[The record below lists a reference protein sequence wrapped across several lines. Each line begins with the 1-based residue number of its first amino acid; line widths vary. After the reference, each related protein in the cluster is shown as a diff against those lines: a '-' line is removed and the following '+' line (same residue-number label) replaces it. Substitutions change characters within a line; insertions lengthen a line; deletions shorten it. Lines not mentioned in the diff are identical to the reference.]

1 MKILLTGATG
11 YVGGRLL
18 RVLESRGADLRCL
31 ARRPEAVRTTSPRT
45 EVVKGDVLERC
56 SLDRA
61 LAGIDVAYYLVHA
74 LGTQS
79 GFAETERIGAEHFA
93 AAAAQARVQRIV
105 YLSGLGSGDELS
117 PHLASRQ
124 EVGRVLRESGIETLE
139 LRASIVIGSG
149 SLSFE
154 LIRALVERLPVM
166 ITPRW
171 LRSRAQPIA
180 IEDVLEYLLRA
191 ADVRLNGSEI
201 VEVGGAD
208 QVTYE
213 EVMQAYARLRGL
225 RRRLIPVPILS
236 ARLSSLWLGLVTPVY
251 ARVGRKLIE
260 SLRHDTVVSS
270 PRAAELFPFS
280 PMGYR
285 EALVKALANEDRE
298 LAETRWSDAL
308 SAGENRLAAEDAP
321 VHARLV
327 DTRAVETPV
336 PPERAFAPIRRI
348 GGRTGWY
355 SHNRL
360 WRLRGF
366 LDLLVGG
373 VGLRR
378 GRSDPEDLA
387 VGSTLDFWRVE
398 AYEPDRL
405 LRLRAEMRV
414 PGRAW
419 LQFEV
424 EGGERGSTIRQT
436 ALFDPVGLWGL
447 AYWYALRPL
456 HTLVF
461 RGMLAA
467 IAERAAA

>member
-18 RVLESRGADLRCL
+18 RVLESRGTDLRCL
-31 ARRPEAVRTTSPRT
+31 ARRPEAVRTISSST
-45 EVVKGDVLERC
+45 EVVKGDVLDRRF
-56 SLDRA
+56 LDRA
-61 LAGIDVAYYLVHA
+61 FKGIDVAYYLVHA
-74 LGTQS
+74 LGTRS
-79 GFAETERIGAEHFA
+79 GFAETERIGAENVADA
-93 AAAAQARVQRIV
+93 AARAGVRRIV
-105 YLSGLGSGDELS
+105 YLSGLGSGDDLS

-124 EVGRVLRESGIETLE
+124 EVGRVLRASGVETLE

-180 IEDVLEYLLRA
+180 IEDVLEYLLRG
-191 ADVRLNGSEI
+191 ADVPLQGSEI
-201 VEVGGAD
+201 VEIGGAD

-213 EVMQAYARLRGL
+213 EVMREYARLRGL
-225 RRRLIPVPILS
+225 GRRLIPVPMLS

-251 ARVGRKLIE
+251 ARVGRKLVE
-260 SLRHDTVVSS
+260 SLRHDTVVRST
-270 PRAAELFPFS
+270 RAAELFPFS

-308 SAGENRLAAEDAP
+308 SAGENRLAAEEAP

-327 DTRAVETPV
+327 DTRAVKTSV
-336 PPERAFAPIRRI
+336 PPELAFAPIRRI
-348 GGRTGWY
+348 GGRAGWY
-355 SHNRL
+355 SQDRL

-378 GRSDPEDLA
+378 GRSDPENLA
-387 VGSTLDFWRVE
+387 VGSALDFWRVE
-398 AYEPDRL
+398 AYEPNRL

-424 EGGERGSTIRQT
+424 EGDERGSTIRQT
-436 ALFDPVGLWGL
+436 AIFDPVGLWGI
-447 AYWYALRPL
+447 AYWYGLRPL
-456 HTLVF
+456 HNLVF

-467 IAERAAA
+467 IAERARA

>member
-1 MKILLTGATG
+1 
-11 YVGGRLL
+11 
-18 RVLESRGADLRCL
+18 
-31 ARRPEAVRTTSPRT
+31 VRATSPHT
-45 EVVKGDVLERC
+45 EVVRGDILDKESLRAALE
-56 SLDRA
+56 
-61 LAGIDVAYYLVHA
+61 GIDTAYYLVHA
-74 LGTQS
+74 LGAKT
-79 GFAETERIGAEHFA
+79 GFAETERVGAENF
-93 AAAAQARVQRIV
+93 AAAAQAAGLGRIV
-105 YLSGLGSGDELS
+105 YLSGLGSGDDLS

-124 EVGRVLRESGIETLE
+124 DVGRVLRESGVETLE

-171 LRSRAQPIA
+171 LRSRSQPIA
-180 IEDVLEYLLRA
+180 IDDVIEYLLQG
-191 ADVRLNGSEI
+191 ADVPLEGSEV
-201 VEVGGAD
+201 VEIGGAD

-213 EVMQAYARLRGL
+213 EVMREYARLRRL
-225 RRRLIPVPILS
+225 KRRLLPVPMLS

-251 ARVGRKLIE
+251 ARVGKKLVE
-260 SLRHDTVVSS
+260 SLRHDTVVGSR
-270 PRAAELFPFS
+270 RAAELFPFK

-308 SAGENRLAAEDAP
+308 SAGESGRPVEDAP
-321 VHARLV
+321 THARV
-327 DTRAVETPV
+327 IDTRSVEVPV
-336 PPERAFAPIRRI
+336 SPERAFAPIRRI
-348 GGRTGWY
+348 GGRAGWY
-355 SHNRL
+355 SRNTL

-366 LDLLVGG
+366 LDVLAGG

-378 GRSDPEDLA
+378 GRADPETPA
-387 VGSTLDFWRVE
+387 VGSALDFWRVE
-398 AYEPDRL
+398 AYEPNRL

-424 EGGERGSTIRQT
+424 EGNVHSSTIRQT
-436 ALFDPVGLWGL
+436 AIFDPVGLSGL
-447 AYWYALRPL
+447 AYWYGLRPL
-456 HTLVF
+456 HNLVF

-467 IAERAAA
+467 IAKRAAG